1 MAVMIVAMIVM
12 SSMMMMT
19 AMMMMMMMMMIVH
32 DGSLVYGQIVIAA
45 VFLLISEVFCSQAT
59 IWLHPNAK
67 TALLL
72 TLLNLELRQL
82 FSVAYLT

>member
-12 SSMMMMT
+12 SSTMMMT
-19 AMMMMMMMMMIVH
+19 AMMMMMMIVH

-59 IWLHPNAK
+59 IWLHPSAK